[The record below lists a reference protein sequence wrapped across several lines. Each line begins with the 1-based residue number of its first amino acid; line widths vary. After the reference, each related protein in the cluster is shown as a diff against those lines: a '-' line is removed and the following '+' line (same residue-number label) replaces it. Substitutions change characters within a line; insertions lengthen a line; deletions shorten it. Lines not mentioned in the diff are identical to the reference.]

1 METELT
7 YDEAELLIEA
17 RLRKHPELRA
27 ILQSEH
33 LDETLVQILDFVEA
47 DHALLESIKD
57 EIIVILTLY
66 APLNELAQNIAES
79 TGVSV
84 DTAGNIASLIET
96 LILQP
101 VYNDLLGYQ
110 YLWMEELKKEEEVPE
125 VSTEIKEMDTPAS
138 VAIKVDIPVP
148 TPVAEI
154 PKAPPAATLGT
165 VPDASNDLKERL
177 ELRPKN
183 VIRQTFSEPKV
194 EDSDED
200 DDGPKPLTRTQILQ
214 SLTSKRT
221 MASDIASI
229 HKSGD
234 ADTHT

>member
-27 ILQSEH
+27 ILLSEH
-33 LDETLVQILDFVEA
+33 LDETLIQILDFVVA
-47 DHALLESIKD
+47 DHSLLPEIKD
-57 EIIVILTLY
+57 EIVVILALY

-79 TGVSV
+79 TGLSPEK
-84 DTAGNIASLIET
+84 AENIASLIET

-101 VYNDLLGYQ
+101 VYNDLLAYQ
-110 YLWMEELKKEEEVPE
+110 YLWMEELKKEAVAPEVP
-125 VSTEIKEMDTPAS
+125 TEMNEMDTLPP
-138 VAIKVDIPVP
+138 VPIKVATPLP

-154 PKAPPAATLGT
+154 PKAPPVATLGT
-165 VPDASNDLKERL
+165 VPDVSNDLRERL
-177 ELRPKN
+177 ELRPKT

-194 EDSDED
+194 EESDED

-234 ADTHT
+234 TDTHT